1 MKLKRIL
8 KSLILG
14 LIITQLSFALDI
26 NPELDRVIKESELK
40 ILSNKGNVL
49 ILENDKIAV
58 KLSPIDKIDF
68 EKEKEILEKLGVDLN
83 SNELQIYKKYGYQ
96 TILIPIKSINSNVIF
111 EMIYPINYDMALD
124 WQTRY
129 AQKLIHEYIFNI
141 VDGEKLKSE
150 YSSLLIQKREE
161 IDRIEKEKE
170 DRDRLEKSLNQFKG
184 IMSLPNNIK
193 NYITLSNEIS
203 FDRISKR
210 NEFWIDLDSEK
221 YISGKVTLRDENKNL
236 YMEQEFKKGLPH
248 GKFRSYNENN
258 FKIMVEGQY
267 EKGQK
272 EGKWTYYYDNGN
284 KKQIERYEN
293 GKLSGD
299 FISYYK
305 NKEKKSEGEYE
316 NGEKE
321 GKWIYYYENGEKEE
335 EGKYENDK
343 KVKKWKYFNTNG
355 KLREEK
361 KHSFTL
367 F

>member
-1 MKLKRIL
+1 MIKNSKLSKIL
-8 KSLILG
+8 LGLLILSK
-14 LIITQLSFALDI
+14 LSFTLEI
-26 NPELDRVIKESELK
+26 SQELDKVIKESELK

-49 ILENDKIAV
+49 MLERGEMLI
-58 KLSPIDKIDF
+58 KLSPIDKVDL
-68 EKEKEILEKLGVDLN
+68 EKENLVLEKMGIDLY
-83 SNELQIYKKYGYQ
+83 SNGLQSYKKYDYF
-96 TILIPIKSINSNVIF
+96 TALIPINSIKSNIMYEMLYPTSIEFSSNIWRESF
-111 EMIYPINYDMALD
+111 G
-124 WQTRY
+124 QS
-129 AQKLIHEYIFNI
+129 LIREY
-141 VDGEKLKSE
+141 VLSVVKEEKLKSE
-150 YSSLLIQKREE
+150 YTSLLIEKQNELER
-161 IDRIEKEKE
+161 KEK
-170 DRDRLEKSLNQFKG
+170 LEKSLGKFDG
-184 IMSLPNNIK
+184 ILNLPNNIK
-193 NYITLSNEIS
+193 NYISLSNEIS

-210 NEFWIDLDSEK
+210 NEFWIDSDTEK
-221 YISGKVTLRDENKNL
+221 YVSGKVTLRDENKNL

-248 GKFRSYNENN
+248 GKFRSYSENN

-299 FISYYK
+299 FTSYYK
-305 NKEKKSEGEYE
+305 NKEKKSVGEYE

-343 KVKKWKYFNTNG
+343 KVKKWKYYNTNG

>member
-8 KSLILG
+8 KCLILG
-14 LIITQLSFALDI
+14 VVITRLSFALEI
-26 NPELDRVIKESELK
+26 SQELDRVIKESELK

-49 ILENDKIAV
+49 ILERGEMLI
-58 KLSPIDKIDF
+58 KLSPIDYVTIDKLN
-68 EKEKEILEKLGVDLN
+68 KEG
-83 SNELQIYKKYGYQ
+83 IYLDAYGSKMEYKGYNYG
-96 TILIPIKSINSNVIF
+96 TLLIPINSIDS
-111 EMIYPINYDMALD
+111 
-124 WQTRY
+124 
-129 AQKLIHEYIFNI
+129 NI
-141 VDGEKLKSE
+141 VYELLNPITLPVREWNNKYLDNLISSYILIVNNGTKLKSE
-150 YSSLLIQKREE
+150 YSSLLFENKEKIE
-161 IDRIEKEKE
+161 EKEKLDKQE
-170 DRDRLEKSLNQFKG
+170 RERKEKLEKSFGKFDGILN
-184 IMSLPNNIK
+184 LPNNIK
-193 NYITLSNEIS
+193 NYISLSNEIS

-210 NEFWIDLDSEK
+210 NEFWIDSDSEK
-221 YISGKVTLRDENKNL
+221 YVSGKVTLRDENKNL

-248 GKFRSYNENN
+248 GKFRSYNEKN

-284 KKQIERYEN
+284 KKQIEKYEN

-305 NKEKKSEGEYE
+305 NKEKKSEGKYE